1 MEEIGIDKEDGSDG
15 VGTTQDWSTPK
26 DGGGPNR

>member
-1 MEEIGIDKEDGSDG
+1 MKEIGIDQEDGSDG
-15 VGTTQDWSTPK
+15 VGTTQDRSAPK